1 MDKNFDY
8 LYKFN
13 TKMYADVAREM
24 DKKLARLLKA
34 MPTRHLYFKIRSITL
49 NEAMNF
55 LGGAWADQVDQFIKF
70 METKTS
76 EANVQNWTRL
86 KRQVGEDL
94 YKETKSIP
102 TLVNRILDYNAQM
115 NQFNPKKDR
124 RYYSIVYYSEVQ

>member
-8 LYKFN
+8 RYKFN

-34 MPTRHLYFKIRSITL
+34 MPTRHLYFKISSITL

-55 LGGAWADQVDQFIKF
+55 LGGTWADQVDQFIKF
-70 METKTS
+70 METKAP

-86 KRQVGEDL
+86 KRQVGDDL
-94 YKETKSIP
+94 FKETKSIS

-115 NQFNPKKDR
+115 NQFNPKKDK

>member
-8 LYKFN
+8 RYKFN

-34 MPTRHLYFKIRSITL
+34 MPTRHLYFKIRSINL

-70 METKTS
+70 METKTP